1 VLQGGGSWCLS
12 SDEPIVRIVAKLL
25 EVIVTKLPSTA
36 HKTLLLERLHQ
47 VSVLTLIIR
56 RHAVPLVSQYHIHIT
71 CMGEVL

>member
-1 VLQGGGSWCLS
+1 MLQGGGGSWWLS

-47 VSVLTLIIR
+47 VLTLIIN
-56 RHAVPLVSQYHIHIT
+56 RHATPLISQYHIHIT